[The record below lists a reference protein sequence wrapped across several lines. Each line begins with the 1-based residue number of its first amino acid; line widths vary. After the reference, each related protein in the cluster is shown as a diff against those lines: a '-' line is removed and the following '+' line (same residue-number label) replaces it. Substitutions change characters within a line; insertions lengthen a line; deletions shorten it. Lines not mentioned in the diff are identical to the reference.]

1 MNHRL
6 GPIALLVLVVAA
18 CGPPASMPSSGP
30 VAVATL
36 APTPAATPTPTAT
49 PRVRRTPAP
58 TPVPTPIAI
67 PPLDA
72 TFTSPTMG
80 YTVSYPSA
88 WTAFPATVPWK
99 AGEGDN
105 WSNPNGDRVEGPTEG
120 FRGGSQPLL
129 PGQTYDQ
136 WLTAYLR
143 DAPPCG
149 EHERI
154 RLGGSVATFSLNGC
168 RGLGYLG
175 GQIYDLVL
183 DVDGRVYNFTTEG
196 QIDRPYLDALLE
208 TLVFHPN
215 AARD

>member
-1 MNHRL
+1 MNRRRL
-6 GPIALLVLVVAA
+6 PMAVLVLVVAA
-18 CGPPASMPSSGP
+18 CGGSPSTSQSGE
-30 VAVATL
+30 VAVATH
-36 APTPAATPTPTAT
+36 APTPAATSTPTGT
-49 PRVRRTPAP
+49 PRVRRSPAP

-67 PPLDA
+67 PPFDA

-88 WTAFPATVPWK
+88 WTAFPAKVPWK
-99 AGEGDN
+99 EGEGDS
-105 WSNPNGDRVEGPTEG
+105 WSNPNGDRVEGPNEG

-129 PGQTYDQ
+129 PGKTYDQ

-143 DAPPCG
+143 DSPSCG

-154 RLGGSVATFSLNGC
+154 PLGGSVATFSLNGC

-175 GQIYDLVL
+175 GRIYDLV
-183 DVDGRVYNFTTEG
+183 VDIDRRVYNFTTEG
-196 QIDRPYLDALLE
+196 EIDRPYLDALLA
-208 TLVFHPN
+208 TLVFHPK